1 MSLENVHEEVAA
13 ERSPAALHEGDARAG
28 GVATQPLNVVAF
40 KFGGSSLLGAGVLHA
55 ASLIRQRRGR
65 FAGDH
70 RRLRHEGRLTVF
82 FNRCAWPM
90 VRSRTP
96 RNRRPPGAT
105 H

>member
-1 MSLENVHEEVAA
+1 
-13 ERSPAALHEGDARAG
+13 
-28 GVATQPLNVVAF
+28 
-40 KFGGSSLLGAGVLHA
+40 VLHA